1 MAKLAE
7 LISNN
12 NEILYPT
19 TVASQVLTNE
29 VIGERLP
36 QVLDRIDR
44 DISSVTNEVV
54 NNKFHYGSVLHEMGH
69 LADPQHWISSSQYWP
84 EAVNADNSWIPHK
97 EGSNYSYGQ
106 DHFQKRGLLIE
117 DYADSLAYI
126 ERNGFEKFNQKYP
139 NRAKIIHD
147 IFLSEVVQP
156 NFLKK

>member
-1 MAKLAE
+1 
-7 LISNN
+7 
-12 NEILYPT
+12 
-19 TVASQVLTNE
+19 
-29 VIGERLP
+29 
-36 QVLDRIDR
+36 
-44 DISSVTNEVV
+44 
-54 NNKFHYGSVLHEMGH
+54 MGH